1 MSLDHNYSKPSP
13 NDDNE
18 ELCSCDASQPT
29 DHKESTNLISPI
41 KVHPVSLSEIQK
53 RCEAVIDKLQV
64 TEDEVNTIELQTRKQ
79 SHCSEWF
86 HHRKYRIT
94 ASKAYRCASLKEST
108 SPTKALEEV
117 LCYKKVY
124 STKAM
129 KDGLNQ
135 EPVIVNEYTKEKENN
150 GVSVVV
156 KDCGFF
162 VSSAYGFLGASP
174 DGLITEHDGNTESTG
189 LLEMKFIQLNDSET
203 LTDALV
209 RKRICVSINGCVKVN
224 TKHKYYYQVQ
234 HQMFVTGKTWTD
246 FVVKGSSGNSLYIE
260 RIEFNSV
267 FGLKSCLS
275 LSYFLISTCFQKLC
289 ILV

>member
-1 MSLDHNYSKPSP
+1 M
-13 NDDNE
+13 
-18 ELCSCDASQPT
+18 
-29 DHKESTNLISPI
+29 ISPI

-53 RCEAVIDKLQV
+53 RCEAVIDQLQV
-64 TEDEVNTIELQTRKQ
+64 TEDEVNTIEVQTRKQ

-108 SPTKALEEV
+108 SPTKAVEEV

-162 VSSAYGFLGASP
+162 VSPKAMTSR
-174 DGLITEHDGNTESTG
+174 HHNTEKLGSKKTSHSFSKWPRFLSRRCDPNFQTKRREKIIINLIMWSHFAIMREFCAEKFAYEKEG
-189 LLEMKFIQLNDSET
+189 LQNHGELL
-203 LTDALV
+203 L
-209 RKRICVSINGCVKVN
+209 RKLLASV
-224 TKHKYYYQVQ
+224 
-234 HQMFVTGKTWTD
+234 FVTLC
-246 FVVKGSSGNSLYIE
+246 N
-260 RIEFNSV
+260 
-267 FGLKSCLS
+267 LS
-275 LSYFLISTCFQKLC
+275 TTFFS
-289 ILV
+289 